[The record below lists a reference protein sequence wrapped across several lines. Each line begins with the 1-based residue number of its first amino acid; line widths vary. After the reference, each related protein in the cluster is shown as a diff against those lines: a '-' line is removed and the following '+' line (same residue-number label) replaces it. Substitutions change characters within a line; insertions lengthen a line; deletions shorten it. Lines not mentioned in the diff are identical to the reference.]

1 MILISPIRIV
11 GLERKRLS
19 LHVMLCG
26 IYLPSVVYNFVVMAS
41 LEANQNRPKIQ
52 HYGNKQNKFY
62 ILSTLKFK
70 TIILI
75 CVHTKTSKFH
85 KPSVEQGLKIFILV

>member
-26 IYLPSVVYNFVVMAS
+26 IYLPSIVYNFVVMAS

-52 HYGNKQNKFY
+52 HYGNKQNKFH
-62 ILSTLKFK
+62 ILCTLKFK
-70 TIILI
+70 TIILFP
-75 CVHTKTSKFH
+75 KFH